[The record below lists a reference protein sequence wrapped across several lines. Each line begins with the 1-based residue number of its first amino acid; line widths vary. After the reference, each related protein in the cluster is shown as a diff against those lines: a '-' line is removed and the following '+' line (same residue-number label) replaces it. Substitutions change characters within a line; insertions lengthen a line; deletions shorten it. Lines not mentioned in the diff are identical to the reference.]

1 MTKGNALKQKIMHMY
16 NSGYIYLKFAHL
28 DNNKQSLVLMERDRI
43 LTKTLEKTHRIR
55 VIN

>member
-16 NSGYIYLKFAHL
+16 NSGYIYLKFARYCPSE
-28 DNNKQSLVLMERDRI
+28 QSLVLMERDRI